1 MKEGIVGKLAGD
13 RYNQNTLHACG
24 KLQTI
29 KNNILT
35 GQEKRNKSDRKGF
48 WWIRVAEF

>member
-29 KNNILT
+29 KKQYT
-35 GQEKRNKSDRKGF
+35 YRARKEK
-48 WWIRVAEF
+48 